1 MQSSKVAC
9 RGAQDVIR
17 RVDASMLSFLDVY
30 PDSAEATY
38 AMKNDRPEAVP
49 NYWPGFAEGTAVGLT
64 LEKLERDR
72 S

>member
-1 MQSSKVAC
+1 
-9 RGAQDVIR
+9 
-17 RVDASMLSFLDVY
+17 MLSFLDVY

-64 LEKLERDR
+64 LEKLERER
-72 S
+72 R